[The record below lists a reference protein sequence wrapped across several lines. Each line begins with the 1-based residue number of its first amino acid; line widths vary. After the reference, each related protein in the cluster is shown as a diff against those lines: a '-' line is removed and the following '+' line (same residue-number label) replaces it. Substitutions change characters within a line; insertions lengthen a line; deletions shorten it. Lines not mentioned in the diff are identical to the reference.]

1 MLVQMHWKGVSMSE
15 AAWKIVCSWLA
26 KATLWMKEEEKRSHL
41 HGVGSMPSYGSI
53 MICQAGWM
61 DLICWIR
68 ELAGMLE
75 FVRRRARK
83 VLLCGS
89 CLSSD
94 AIVLFLR

>member
-1 MLVQMHWKGVSMSE
+1 MGFVRGGYFDVG
-15 AAWKIVCSWLA
+15 KIGR
-26 KATLWMKEEEKRSHL
+26 MK
-41 HGVGSMPSYGSI
+41 MYGSI

-75 FVRRRARK
+75 FVRRRAWK